1 MLKSVQCRVH
11 RGSAVAA
18 NLVVLNKQLP
28 GASASAKQGIKSES
42 AETWLDDKI
51 KQNFY
56 CIGLAT
62 RVP

>member
-1 MLKSVQCRVH
+1 MFSTRVR

-18 NLVVLNKQLP
+18 NPVVLNKQLP
-28 GASASAKQGIKSES
+28 GASAAAKQGIKSES
-42 AETWLDDKI
+42 AELWLDDKI

-62 RVP
+62 KVPC

>member
-1 MLKSVQCRVH
+1 MLKSVHYCVH

-18 NLVVLNKQLP
+18 TLAVLNKQLP

-42 AETWLDDKI
+42 AETWLDDEI
-51 KQNFY
+51 KRNFY